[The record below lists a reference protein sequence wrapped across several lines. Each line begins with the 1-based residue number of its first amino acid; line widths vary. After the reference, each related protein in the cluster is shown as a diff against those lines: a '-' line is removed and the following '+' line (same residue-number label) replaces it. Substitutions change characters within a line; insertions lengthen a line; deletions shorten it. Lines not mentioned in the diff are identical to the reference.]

1 MSQKTFELVIRK
13 KTSKQITAVLATE
26 YPVQRGYETEV
37 LRITPD
43 SVNRERFPLPVLT
56 QHETNQ
62 LPVGVA
68 TNARVQN
75 GELIADIMMGDSAE
89 ADAVYKDIQAGVIN
103 SLSIGYQVD
112 DKTADGNG
120 NVTVTRFTPYE
131 VSFVSIPADPNS
143 RILKRSKI
151 MTQTVNREEIAE
163 ILAIAQRHNQVD
175 MAQQAIE
182 RGESLTQFR
191 SRLLDK
197 IADQPLNL
205 REVHDI
211 GMTDKETRQFSLA
224 RAIEAK
230 ASGDWSNAGLEAEVL
245 RETGKR
251 SKHGGLV
258 IPSSLLKRDL
268 VTSSP
273 ANGSNLIQTDV
284 LGDAF
289 IDALVQSSVVLEQCT
304 VLTGNVGDISI
315 PKMATSTTAAW
326 YGETDQITESSPVIS
341 QLSMS
346 PRTVAGFTE
355 VSRRMI
361 QQASSDVESL
371 LRRDM
376 AAQIASAIDSVIIDG
391 GGSNE
396 PSGVLQTNGIGSV
409 ALGTNGGAI
418 TYQALVNLVKEVS
431 VDNALQGNLAFL
443 TNPKVVASMRQTAR
457 QTSGVE
463 GNFILNE
470 VNTLLGYP
478 VLSTNNCPSDGS
490 KGTASGTLSSVIF
503 GNWSDVIVG
512 MWSGLEILVDP
523 YSKAEYNLV
532 RIRGLMDL
540 DVAVRHPESFAAITD
555 VVAS

>member
-1 MSQKTFELVIRK
+1 MSQKIFELVIRK

-37 LRITPD
+37 LRITSD
-43 SVNRERFPLPVLT
+43 SVNRERFPLPVIT

-68 TNARVQN
+68 VNARVQN

-89 ADAVYKDIQAGVIN
+89 ADAVYADIQSGVIN

-112 DKTADGNG
+112 EKQADGDG
-120 NVTVTRFTPYE
+120 KVTVTRFTPYE
-131 VSFVSIPADPNS
+131 VSFVSVPADPNS
-143 RILKRSKI
+143 RILKRSKP
-151 MTQTVNREEIAE
+151 MTQTMNREEVTE
-163 ILAIAQRHNQVD
+163 ILAIARRHNQIE
-175 MAQQAIE
+175 MAEQAIE

-197 IADQPLNL
+197 IADKPLSL
-205 REVHDI
+205 REVDAI
-211 GMTDKETRQFSLA
+211 GMSDKEVRQFSLA

-245 RETGKR
+245 RETSKR

-258 IPSSLLKRDL
+258 VPTDLLKRDL
-268 VTSSP
+268 VTTSP
-273 ANGSNLIQTDV
+273 ANGQNLIQTDV

-315 PKMATSTTAAW
+315 PKMATSTSAAW

-341 QLSMS
+341 QISMS

-361 QQASSDVESL
+361 QQASTDVEAL

-391 GGSNE
+391 GGANQ

-409 ALGTNGGAI
+409 ALGTNGAAI
-418 TYQALVNLVKEVS
+418 TYEALVNLVKEVS
-431 VDNALQGNLAFL
+431 IDNALQGNLAFL

-470 VNTLLGYP
+470 VNSLLGYP
-478 VLSTNNCPSDGS
+478 VLSTNNVPSDLS
-490 KGTASGTLSSVIF
+490 KGSASGTLSSVIF

-512 MWSGLEILVDP
+512 MWSGLELLVDP

-540 DVAVRHPESFAAITD
+540 DVAVRHPESFAAISD

>member
-1 MSQKTFELVIRK
+1 
-13 KTSKQITAVLATE
+13 
-26 YPVQRGYETEV
+26 
-37 LRITPD
+37 
-43 SVNRERFPLPVLT
+43 
-56 QHETNQ
+56 
-62 LPVGVA
+62 
-68 TNARVQN
+68 
-75 GELIADIMMGDSAE
+75 
-89 ADAVYKDIQAGVIN
+89 
-103 SLSIGYQVD
+103 
-112 DKTADGNG
+112 
-120 NVTVTRFTPYE
+120 
-131 VSFVSIPADPNS
+131 
-143 RILKRSKI
+143 
-151 MTQTVNREEIAE
+151 MTQTINREEISE
-163 ILAIAQRHNQVD
+163 IVAIGKRHNQVD
-175 MAQQAIE
+175 MAQEAIE

-197 IADQPLNL
+197 IADKPLNL
-205 REVHDI
+205 REVDTI
-211 GMTDKETRQFSLA
+211 GMTDRETRQFSLA

-258 IPSSLLKRDL
+258 IPTDLLKRDL
-268 VTSSP
+268 VTTSP

-289 IDALVQSSVVLEQCT
+289 IDALVQASVVLEQCT

-409 ALGTNGGAI
+409 ALGTNGAAI
-418 TYQALVNLVKEVS
+418 TYEALVNLVKEVS
-431 VDNALQGNLAFL
+431 IDNALQGNLAFL

-457 QTSGVE
+457 QSSGVE

-470 VNTLLGYP
+470 VNTLLGHP

-540 DVAVRHPESFAAITD
+540 DVAVRHPESFAAISD

>member
-1 MSQKTFELVIRK
+1 MSQKTIELVIRK

-112 DKTADGNG
+112 DKTADGGG

-131 VSFVSIPADPNS
+131 VSFVSVPADPNS

-175 MAQQAIE
+175 MAHQAIE

-205 REVHDI
+205 REVDDI

-258 IPSSLLKRDL
+258 IPTDLLKRDL
-268 VTSSP
+268 VTTSP

-284 LGDAF
+284 LGGSF
-289 IDALVQSSVVLEQCT
+289 IDALVQASVVLEQCT

-503 GNWSDVIVG
+503 GNWSDVIIG

-540 DVAVRHPESFAAITD
+540 DVAVRHPESFAAISD